1 MNIYAQLI
9 RELKKERARINYRI
23 RILESWVGK
32 EKIRKKRFTQSEAM
46 KKNLSKRMK
55 EVWARKRKEKANER
69 N

>member
-9 RELKKERARINYRI
+9 RELKKERARINYRLH
-23 RILESWVGK
+23 ILEKWTDSK
-32 EKIRKKRFTQSEAM
+32 REKKWNYSDKQRKA
-46 KKNLSKRMK
+46 LSKRMK